1 MTKDELKRER
11 VKIILWFNAHD
22 YMVNKVFLGEWES
35 TDQRFVDYKTERFAK
50 RQRLEEINILLGGM

>member
-1 MTKDELKRER
+1 MTNNELKKER
-11 VKIILWFNAHD
+11 LEILIWFRTHD
-22 YMVNKVFLGEWES
+22 YMVNKVFLGEWEP